1 MNCVAKAV
9 NKLFPNQDLT
19 EFHDRKLGVGMGDIQ
34 RMIPTDLSVWAV
46 YCNHHKCVNFDLIRQ
61 LPKTSDYIP
70 LFLFS
75 SVMSDRFRLHCE
87 FALWDRNTVVID
99 NKEFDADEYFK
110 FNKIVQVAALIKF
123 ETHQILIVKK

>member
-1 MNCVAKAV
+1 V

-87 FALWDRNTVVID
+87 FALWDRNTVVIHE
-99 NKEFDADEYFK
+99 KEFDADEYFK

>member
-1 MNCVAKAV
+1 V
-9 NKLFPNQDLT
+9 NKLFPTQDLT

-99 NKEFDADEYFK
+99 EKEFDADEYFK

>member
-19 EFHDRKLGVGMGDIQ
+19 EFYDRKLGVGMGDIQ

-46 YCNHHKCVNFDLIRQ
+46 YCNHYKCVNFDLIRQ

-75 SVMSDRFRLHCE
+75 SIMSDRYKLHCE
-87 FALWDRNTVVID
+87 FALWDRNTVIVD
-99 NKEFDADEYFK
+99 EKEFDADEYFMR
-110 FNKIVQVAALIKF
+110 NKILQIAALIKF
-123 ETHQILIVKK
+123 ETHKILIVKK

>member
-9 NKLFPNQDLT
+9 NKLFPTQDLT

-99 NKEFDADEYFK
+99 EKEFDADEYFK

>member
-9 NKLFPNQDLT
+9 NKLFPTQDLI
-19 EFHDRKLGVGMGDIQ
+19 EFYDRKLGVGMGDIQ

>member
-19 EFHDRKLGVGMGDIQ
+19 EFYDRKLGVGMGDIQ
-34 RMIPTDLSVWAV
+34 RMIPTYLSVWAV
-46 YCNHHKCVNFDLIRQ
+46 YCNHYKCVNFDLIRQ

-75 SVMSDRFRLHCE
+75 SIMSDRFKLHCD
-87 FALWDRNTVVID
+87 FALWDRNTVIVD
-99 NKEFDADEYFK
+99 EKEFDADEYFK
-110 FNKIVQVAALIKF
+110 RNKILQIAALIKF
-123 ETHQILIVKK
+123 ETHEILIVKK

>member
-1 MNCVAKAV
+1 V

-19 EFHDRKLGVGMGDIQ
+19 EFYDRKLGVGMGDIQ
-34 RMIPTDLSVWAV
+34 RMIPNDLSVWAV

-87 FALWDRNTVVID
+87 FALWDRNTVVLD
-99 NKEFDADEYFK
+99 DKEFDADEYFK

>member
-1 MNCVAKAV
+1 MNCVAKGV
-9 NKLFPNQDLT
+9 NKLFPNLDT
-19 EFHDRKLGVGMGDIQ
+19 SEYHNRTLGVGMGDIQ

-87 FALWDRNTVVID
+87 FALWDRNTVVVNDI
-99 NKEFDADEYFK
+99 EHDADEYFK
-110 FNKIVQVAALIKF
+110 RNKILQVSALIKF
-123 ETHQILIVKK
+123 ETHEILIVNK